1 MRSFSV
7 IFKYCTHTIIMFFIK
22 YNYRCQILD
31 MEAQACTNAKMV
43 LFSREKIP
51 PNATL
56 EIGRE
61 KHPFANWFIA
71 LFPDTSQEEKYCW
84 WETWDFMI
92 TGHMLRKLKISKQ
105 INKLNQNPFNRLS
118 FLCSRQIMFE
128 CGRGSKLV
136 CIN

>member
-1 MRSFSV
+1 
-7 IFKYCTHTIIMFFIK
+7 MFFIK

-71 LFPDTSQEEKYCW
+71 LFPDTS
-84 WETWDFMI
+84 
-92 TGHMLRKLKISKQ
+92 
-105 INKLNQNPFNRLS
+105 
-118 FLCSRQIMFE
+118 
-128 CGRGSKLV
+128 
-136 CIN
+136 

>member
-1 MRSFSV
+1 MLALLANISEYIPNLMNV
-7 IFKYCTHTIIMFFIK
+7 GTPCTIIMFFIK

-71 LFPDTSQEEKYCW
+71 LFPDTS
-84 WETWDFMI
+84 
-92 TGHMLRKLKISKQ
+92 
-105 INKLNQNPFNRLS
+105 
-118 FLCSRQIMFE
+118 
-128 CGRGSKLV
+128 
-136 CIN
+136 

>member
-1 MRSFSV
+1 MQTNITQPLPKRSHNLFLPTMKISQQNE
-7 IFKYCTHTIIMFFIK
+7 IFFGDFQILFFIK

-71 LFPDTSQEEKYCW
+71 LFPDTS
-84 WETWDFMI
+84 
-92 TGHMLRKLKISKQ
+92 
-105 INKLNQNPFNRLS
+105 
-118 FLCSRQIMFE
+118 
-128 CGRGSKLV
+128 
-136 CIN
+136 